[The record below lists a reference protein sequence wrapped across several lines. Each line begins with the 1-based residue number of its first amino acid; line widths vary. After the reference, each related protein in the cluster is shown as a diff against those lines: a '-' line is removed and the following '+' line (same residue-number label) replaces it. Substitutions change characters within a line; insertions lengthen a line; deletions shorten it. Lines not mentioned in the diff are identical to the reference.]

1 MEKSGRKGTVGQ
13 DRRGFPSTERTRPVI
28 RSGRRPL
35 AATPLPP
42 EATVVERLGSDDDG
56 VPRVRPLAWPRSD
69 PAPVLRLVETGLTEP
84 FPVGARAA
92 AQLVQR
98 ETGEIEARII
108 RVLGP
113 ANSRIVGVFHRGS
126 EGGKV
131 VPVDRRNR
139 AEYRVMERDAG
150 GAADGELVV
159 TVEESSAVRVRFPQ
173 ARVIERLGH
182 SSDAGVISL
191 LAIASHD
198 IPTEFPIAAIAE
210 AEAAR
215 PTPLAGRADLREIPL
230 VTIDGSDARDFDD
243 AVWAEP
249 DSDPGNRGGWH
260 LVVAIA
266 DVAWY
271 VRPGTALDRE
281 AMRRGNSVYFPDRV
295 VPMLPEALSNDLCSL
310 RPGADRPCL
319 AVHLWID
326 ATGRKR
332 EHRFE
337 RGLMRSAARL
347 TYEEVQAAHDDR
359 RASPLAPERLTALY
373 GAFAALATARDRRGA
388 LELEI
393 SEHRVVLDSEQ
404 RPAAIIPLI
413 RLDSHR
419 LIEEFMVLANVAAA
433 EELEARRQ
441 PCMYRVHDAPDPEK
455 VEELR
460 ALLVEIEI
468 VGLSFAKGQ
477 ALKPE
482 LFNRVLRGVAATP
495 AAALVN
501 ELVLRC
507 QAQALYSPNNIGH
520 FGLALHRY
528 AHFTS
533 PIRRYADLIVHRA
546 LIGGAN
552 AAGHEIVAG
561 ALPSNADR
569 DQLAAVAEHISTT
582 ERRAAAAER
591 AAIERYRATLL
602 ARSVGSVFGGRISGV
617 AEFGLFVTSAE
628 NGADGLVP
636 ISTLSGDYYQCD
648 RSRQRLIGQRSGRV
662 FRIGDEVSVRLVE
675 ADGIGGRIVFHIE
688 KDGATNR
695 IGQPR
700 HRANHHRPGR
710 HR

>member
-1 MEKSGRKGTVGQ
+1 MAKSGPKGSVRQ
-13 DRRGFPSTERTRPVI
+13 DRLGFPSIECTRPRI
-28 RSGRRPL
+28 RGRRRPL
-35 AATPLPP
+35 AAAPLPP
-42 EATVVERLGSDDDG
+42 ETTVVERIGSDEDG
-56 VPRVRPLAWPRSD
+56 VPLVRPLAWPRSD

-84 FPVGARAA
+84 FPIGARAA

-98 ETGEIEARII
+98 QTGEIEARVI

-113 ANSRIVGVFHRGS
+113 ANSPIVGVFQRGA
-126 EGGKV
+126 EGGNV

-150 GAADGELVV
+150 GARDGELV
-159 TVEESSAVRVRFPQ
+159 TVEESSTARVRYPR
-173 ARVIERLGH
+173 ARVVERLGH

-210 AEAAR
+210 GEVAR
-215 PTPLAGRADLREIPL
+215 PAPLAGRADLRDIQL
-230 VTIDGSDARDFDD
+230 ITIDGSDARDFDD
-243 AVWAEP
+243 AVWAGP
-249 DSDPGNRGGWH
+249 DADPRNPGGWH

-271 VRPGTALDRE
+271 VRPGTTLDRE

-295 VPMLPEALSNDLCSL
+295 VPMLPEALSNELCSL
-310 RPGADRPCL
+310 KPGADRPCL

-326 ATGRKR
+326 STGRKR
-332 EHRFE
+332 GHRFE
-337 RGLMRSAARL
+337 RGMMRSAARL
-347 TYEEVQAAHDDR
+347 TYDEVQAAHDGR
-359 RASPLAPERLTALY
+359 RASSLPAERLTALY
-373 GAFAALATARDRRGA
+373 GAFAALAKARARRGA

-393 SEHRVVLDSEQ
+393 SEHRVMLDAEQ
-404 RPAAIIPLI
+404 RPAAIIPVA

-460 ALLVEIEI
+460 ALLVETEI
-468 VGLSFAKGQ
+468 VGTGFAEGQ
-477 ALKPE
+477 APKPE
-482 LFNRVLRGVAATP
+482 LFNRVLRRAVATP

-507 QAQALYSPNNIGH
+507 QAQAAYSPSNIGH
-520 FGLALHRY
+520 FGLALRSY

-546 LIGGAN
+546 LISGAN
-552 AAGHEIVAG
+552 AAGYDIGDGE
-561 ALPSNADR
+561 LPSNVDR
-569 DQLAAVAEHISTT
+569 DQLAAVGEHISRT

-617 AEFGLFVTSAE
+617 AEFGLFVTLAT

-636 ISTLSGDYYQCD
+636 ISALPGDYFQCD
-648 RSRQRLIGQRSGRV
+648 RSRQRLIGRQSGRV
-662 FRIGDEVSVRLVE
+662 FRMGDEVLVRLVE

-688 KDGATNR
+688 EDGTTNR
-695 IGQPR
+695 IGQR
-700 HRANHHRPGR
+700 HHRANHHQPRR